1 MDNTLSQ
8 TTRQVQT
15 QQQVLSPQQ
24 IMLSSLTELPVEGL
38 RDRIQQ
44 ELEENQWLEAKE
56 GSKASEEE
64 AQQPQQGDNPSPE
77 DAYDDSDDNLP
88 RAQRGSRE
96 QSQRELKDTTETF
109 YDHLTRQL
117 VEYDLT
123 PRQKEIAC
131 YLIGS
136 LEDDGMLRTPLR
148 QIADELDIYQ
158 NVQASEEELETLLTS
173 VVEQMEPAGVG
184 ARSLQECLTLQASRL
199 SDGQRREQLLCLF
212 TEHWEDFCHTRW
224 QRIQTAMRL
233 DGDEMES
240 LLRSVRRLN
249 PRPGGSIGTTN
260 TQESRT
266 VTPDFIVTLDEQGRL
281 RLRLNEGD
289 LPTLTLSPD
298 AEMSLSMPVV
308 TKEDREA
315 VRYIRDQV
323 ASAQLF
329 INAIE
334 QRRRSMLLTM
344 KAIIRLQRPF
354 FTTGDELRLRPMR
367 LEDVAALT
375 KLSTST
381 TSRVA
386 NSKYVETPY
395 GTYPLRWFFT
405 SAALK
410 DGDEV
415 SVRNI
420 LTALKDIVASEDKRH
435 PLTDEKLQEA
445 LRRKGYTVA
454 RRTVAKYRAKLG
466 IPESRLR

>member
-109 YDHLTRQL
+109 YDHLTKQL

-123 PRQKEIAC
+123 AREKEIVC

-136 LEDDGMLRTPLR
+136 LEDDGMLRTPLK

-199 SDGQRREQLLCLF
+199 SDGRKREQLLSLF
-212 TEHWEDFCHTRW
+212 TDHWDDFSHTRW
-224 QRIQTAMRL
+224 QKIQTAMRL
-233 DGDEMES
+233 DSEEMES

-249 PRPGGSIGTTN
+249 PRPGGSVGTTN
-260 TQESRT
+260 TAESRT

-298 AEMSLSMPVV
+298 AEVSLSMPTV

-315 VRYIRDQV
+315 VRYMRDQV
-323 ASAQLF
+323 TSAQLF

-354 FTTGDELRLRPMR
+354 FMTGDEMRLRPMR
-367 LEDVAALT
+367 LEDVSNLT
-375 KLSTST
+375 KLDIST
-381 TSRVA
+381 TSRVS

-405 SAALK
+405 SAAIK

-420 LTALKDIVASEDKRH
+420 LTALKQIVAQEDKRH
-435 PLTDEKLQEA
+435 PLTDEKLLSM
-445 LRRKGYTVA
+445 LRDKGYSVA